1 MRLPNLKGEQLV
13 KNRLIKGLALAATM
27 SFAAGVSI
35 VPAQAA
41 SEIIVWADE
50 TRGPNLEKVFKAKG
64 DWVAGSTIKVVTFS
78 SYDALGTAFENS
90 TSTTG
95 PDILVA
101 GNDWVVKSAKSGKLA
116 PVVLTASQKAQFT
129 PSQFF
134 DLSYGG
140 KLYGV
145 PVDINNVS
153 MIYNTKLVKTA
164 PKSYGEMVDYY
175 LANKTKKG
183 LKAGLCIAGGGMAW
197 GGHSGFSALGADA
210 FYVKADGTPDYTK
223 SFNATTFGNNVKKYL
238 LDKNGKSNGFYPA
251 VDTGCQDNFIA
262 GKVPFAVI
270 GNWHWKDFAA
280 AGFEMNLMPVPGVKP
295 GTYGKMFGSVNGAL
309 LTAYAEPHG
318 VAVAAKSLLT
328 NFFAS
333 TKGQATYE
341 AVEGRPP
348 ASKSAQLSPLVLTA
362 QKSFAE
368 VAGKSSIP
376 QIGAFLG
383 NESGG
388 ASYWSSSGAYWTAVL
403 VDGKDPVVEAK
414 KLAAIW
420 KKNVAGGKAD
430 L

>member
-1 MRLPNLKGEQLV
+1 V
-13 KNRLIKGLALAATM
+13 KNRLLKGLALAATL
-27 SFAAGVSI
+27 SFAAGVTI

-78 SYDALGTAFENS
+78 GYDAMGTAFENS
-90 TSTTG
+90 TASTG

-116 PVVLTASQKAQFT
+116 PVTLTAAQKSQFT
-129 PSQFF
+129 PKQFF

-145 PVDINNVS
+145 PVDFNNVS

-164 PKSYGEMVDYY
+164 PKTYGEMVNYY

-183 LKAGLCIAGGGMAW
+183 LKAGLCIAGGGMSW
-197 GGHSGFSALGADA
+197 GGLSGLSALGADPY
-210 FYVKADGTPDYTK
+210 FMKADGTVDYNK
-223 SFNATTFGNNVKKYL
+223 SFDPAVFGKNVKTYL

-251 VDTGCQDNFIA
+251 TDTGCQDNFLA

-270 GNWHWKDFAA
+270 GNWHWKTFAA
-280 AGFEMNLMPVPGVKP
+280 AGFAMNMMPVPGVKA
-295 GTYGKMFGSVNGAL
+295 GTYGKMFGSVNGAM
-309 LTAYAEPHG
+309 LTSYAETHG

-333 TKGQATYE
+333 TAGQATYE

-348 ASKSAQLSPLVLTA
+348 ASKAAQTSPLVLPA
-362 QKSFAE
+362 QKSFAD
-368 VAGKSSIP
+368 AGGLSSIP

-388 ASYWSSSGAYWTAVL
+388 ASYWASSGAYWTAVL
-403 VDGKDPVVEAK
+403 VDGKDPLVEAK

-420 KKNVAGGKAD
+420 KANVAGGKAD

>member
-1 MRLPNLKGEQLV
+1 V
-13 KNRLIKGLALAATM
+13 KNRLLKGLALAATM
-27 SFAAGVSI
+27 SFAVGLTV

-90 TSTTG
+90 TATTG

-116 PVVLTASQKAQFT
+116 PIVLTAAQKSQFN

-153 MIYNTKLVKTA
+153 MVYNTKLVKTA
-164 PKSYGEMVDYY
+164 PKSYADMVNYY

-210 FYVKADGTPDYTK
+210 YYMKADGTVDYNK
-223 SFNATTFGNNVKKYL
+223 SFDPAVFAKNVKTYL

-251 VDTGCQDNFIA
+251 VDTGCMDNYLA

-270 GNWHWKDFAA
+270 GNWHWKQFAE
-280 AGFEMNLMPVPGVKP
+280 AGFEMNLMPVPGVKA
-295 GTYGKMFGSVNGAL
+295 GTYGKMFGSVSGAM
-309 LTAYAEPHG
+309 LTSYAETHG
-318 VAVAAKSLLT
+318 VSVAAKSLLT

-333 TKGQATYE
+333 TAGQVAYE
-341 AVEGRPP
+341 AQEGRPP
-348 ASKSAQLSPLVLTA
+348 ANKGA
-362 QKSFAE
+362 QKSQLVLPGQKAFGAA
-368 VAGKSSIP
+368 AGLSSIP

-383 NESGG
+383 NEAGG
-388 ASYWSSSGAYWTAVL
+388 ASYWASSGAYWTAVL
-403 VDGKDPVVEAK
+403 VDGKDPLVEAK

-420 KKNVAGGKAD
+420 KANVAAGKAD